1 LQDSQCDNSR
11 PVICDTQLQR
21 FKRDMFWW
29 YVQST
34 LADGTAAV
42 YNLDNDGT
50 AAVGNSDDDYE
61 MDDDDTAG
69 SDSTKYENGKY

>member
-1 LQDSQCDNSR
+1 
-11 PVICDTQLQR
+11 
-21 FKRDMFWW
+21 MFWW

-42 YNLDNDGT
+42 YNLDNEGT